1 MTKVT
6 NIGLSKASRQVK
18 VAEIFIDN
26 PYITPAEIAS
36 ILSVSPQIINNDVKE
51 MTRKL
56 NKASIDMYEM
66 HRERIL
72 KEISSMKSACKTKLS
87 RCRGAQAGTRWV
99 EEWTKLTEK
108 ECKILGIYA
117 PKRAMA
123 MIAHVGGEE
132 GKLLSK
138 ERRDAVIDAIVLG
151 HETGIIEIGAPEET
165 Q

>member
-1 MTKVT
+1 MNKSLSIKLTKV
-6 NIGLSKASRQVK
+6 SRQAK
-18 VAEIFIDN
+18 VAEIFIDD

-36 ILSVSPQIINNDVKE
+36 ILSVPSSVIRSDVKE

-56 NKASIDMYEM
+56 NKTSIDTYEM

-72 KEISSMKSACKTKLS
+72 KEINGMKVACKAKLA

-123 MIAHVGGEE
+123 MVAHVSGSEKE
-132 GKLLSK
+132 LLSK
-138 ERRDAVIDAIVLG
+138 ERRDAVIDAIVVG
-151 HETGIIEIGAPEET
+151 HKTGIIEIGVTEDA
-165 Q
+165 